1 MLIGLASP
9 MLHAQPVQSSSS
21 ALYLQYG
28 SAEHST
34 DSWTGGVI
42 LPWNWSYALGSG
54 RMTGYWDL
62 SVSRWSADYQG
73 GNRSTW
79 VLGAQPTLRWR
90 PSQGQ
95 SPWFLQAGL
104 GLSYA
109 INHRFITDQGIFDP
123 LQLCQPYRHRLPVW
137 RATEKRDQP
146 ALRAPVQCRHQAP
159 QSGRE
164 LSSAAIRTPLLN
176 FRASAIRIDQAAQ
189 RAAFFMVCS
198 SRTTCE

>member
-1 MLIGLASP
+1 MKKLQLATNLVVPVLISLASS
-9 MLHAQPVQSSSS
+9 MLHAQPAQSSTT
-21 ALYLQYG
+21 AIYLQYG
-28 SAEHST
+28 SAEHNT
-34 DSWTGGVI
+34 DSWTGGVM

-104 GLSYA
+104 GASYA
-109 INHRFITDQGIFDP
+109 INHRFITDHKEFSTRYNFASHIGIGYLFGEQLKNEISLRLEHQSNAGIKRP
-123 LQLCQPYRHRLPVW
+123 NPGENFLQLRYARH
-137 RATEKRDQP
+137 
-146 ALRAPVQCRHQAP
+146 
-159 QSGRE
+159 
-164 LSSAAIRTPLLN
+164 
-176 FRASAIRIDQAAQ
+176 F
-189 RAAFFMVCS
+189 
-198 SRTTCE
+198 

>member
-1 MLIGLASP
+1 MKKLQLTTNLVVPTLISLASP
-9 MLHAQPVQSSSS
+9 MLHAQPAQSSTT
-21 ALYLQYG
+21 AIYLQYG

-73 GNRSTW
+73 GNRSSW

-104 GLSYA
+104 GVSYA
-109 INHRFITDQGIFDP
+109 INHRFITDHKEFSTRYNFASHIGIGYLFGEQLKNEISLRFEHQSNAGIKRP
-123 LQLCQPYRHRLPVW
+123 NPGENFLQLRYARH
-137 RATEKRDQP
+137 
-146 ALRAPVQCRHQAP
+146 
-159 QSGRE
+159 
-164 LSSAAIRTPLLN
+164 
-176 FRASAIRIDQAAQ
+176 F
-189 RAAFFMVCS
+189 
-198 SRTTCE
+198 

>member
-1 MLIGLASP
+1 MAIDMKKLQLTTNLVVPTLISLASP
-9 MLHAQPVQSSSS
+9 MLHAQPAQSSTT
-21 ALYLQYG
+21 AIYLQYG
-28 SAEHST
+28 TAEHNT
-34 DSWTGGVI
+34 DSWTGGVM

-104 GLSYA
+104 GVSYA
-109 INHRFITDQGIFDP
+109 INHRFITDHKEFSTRYNFASHIGIGYLFGEQLKNEISLRLEHQSNAGIKRP
-123 LQLCQPYRHRLPVW
+123 NPGENFLQLRYARH
-137 RATEKRDQP
+137 
-146 ALRAPVQCRHQAP
+146 
-159 QSGRE
+159 
-164 LSSAAIRTPLLN
+164 
-176 FRASAIRIDQAAQ
+176 F
-189 RAAFFMVCS
+189 
-198 SRTTCE
+198 